1 MAFPPK
7 KSDPGMDAVGALMA
21 GDDEAV
27 EGEAPAK
34 PAGDPAAI
42 LDGIAA
48 QLQELRSIVAA
59 G

>member
-7 KSDPGMDAVGALMA
+7 KSDAGMDAVGALMA
-21 GDDEAV
+21 EAPPE

-34 PAGDPAAI
+34 PAGDPTAV
-42 LDGIAA
+42 LDSIAA
-48 QLQELRSIVAA
+48 QLEELRSLVA